1 MEVRGKTLD
10 VEVCEQIMP
19 KSCSLQYANYL
30 EVYMQTS
37 DKKYMRKHKYWI
49 KRHSE
54 D

>member
-19 KSCSLQYANYL
+19 KSCSLQNEPL

-37 DKKYMRKHKYWI
+37 EKNYMRKHKYWI
-49 KRHSE
+49 KKHSE